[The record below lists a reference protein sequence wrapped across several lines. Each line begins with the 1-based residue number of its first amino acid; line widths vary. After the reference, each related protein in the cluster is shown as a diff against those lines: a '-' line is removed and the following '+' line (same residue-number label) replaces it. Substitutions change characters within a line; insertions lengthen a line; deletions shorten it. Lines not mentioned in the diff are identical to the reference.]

1 MKLFSR
7 FFSKTISLRSRA
19 LRIGNR
25 SETYVAAYVETHR
38 RLAKEINKKHWF
50 KKWIL

>member
-1 MKLFSR
+1 MSILARLFGR
-7 FFSKTISLRSRA
+7 TISLRSRA

-25 SETYVAAYVETHR
+25 DETYVAAYVKTHR

-50 KKWIL
+50 KKWIF

>member
-1 MKLFSR
+1 MSILSR
-7 FFSKTISLRSRA
+7 FFGKTISLRARA
-19 LRIGNR
+19 LRVGNR
-25 SETYVAAYVETHR
+25 NETYVAAYVETHR